1 MTPPIPLTADQRTDA
16 ALQLVLQRQL
26 DSLLAN
32 VPGVRDQVDTEFLH
46 DLRVAV
52 RRARSLL
59 GQVRGVFP
67 ARRVEGLRA
76 DLGWLGRCTNAARDM
91 DVFLLA
97 LDEYTARL
105 PPASRPHLAPF
116 RRFLT
121 TQRVSAYAEA
131 ARCFECARYRRMEK
145 RWHSLAHGPLPRKPT
160 ARRALSPVGEVA
172 RKRVWRAY
180 RRLMKLGSA
189 IGPESPAR
197 DLHAVRIAGKKLRY
211 LMESFRSLFPRKALG
226 TLIRSLKTFQDN
238 LGEMQDLQVQ
248 QERLRG
254 FGKAMAD
261 EDDLPAQAREAMD
274 RLVRELSRRE
284 ARVRLEFAERFQAF
298 SAPETVGTFRETF
311 RARPGKDR

>member
-1 MTPPIPLTADQRTDA
+1 MTPPIPLTADQRADA
-16 ALQLVLQRQL
+16 ALQLILQSQL

-32 VPGVRDQVDTEFLH
+32 ARSVHVQDDPKFLH
-46 DLRVAV
+46 NLRVAV

-67 ARRVEGLRA
+67 ARRVEGLRT
-76 DLGWLGRCTNAARDM
+76 DLGWLGRCTNSARDM

-97 LDEYTARL
+97 LDKYTARL
-105 PPASRPHLAPF
+105 PPASHPHLAPL

-121 TQRVSAYAEA
+121 TQRESAYAEA
-131 ARCFECARYRRMEK
+131 ARCFGCARYRRMEK
-145 RWHSLAHGPLPRKPT
+145 RWHSLAHGPLPRKPS
-160 ARRALSPVGEVA
+160 APRALSPIGEVA

-197 DLHAVRIAGKKLRY
+197 DLHAVRLAGKKLRY
-211 LMESFRSLFPRKALG
+211 LMESFRTLFPRKAMG

-238 LGEMQDLQVQ
+238 LGEMQDLHVQ
-248 QERLRG
+248 QEHLRR
-254 FGKAMAD
+254 FEKAMAN
-261 EDDLPAQAREAMD
+261 EDGLPLEAREALD

-284 ARVRLEFAERFQAF
+284 DRVRLKFADRFQAF
-298 SAPETVGTFRETF
+298 SAPETVDTFRELF
-311 RARPGKDR
+311 RARRPEDR